1 MGGTI
6 GTAVLYIAS
15 TSVAAG
21 IVPHLKL
28 AASNAPFG
36 LVFSSMFTPWVGRTV
51 IGLMVIS
58 CFGSLF
64 AWQFT
69 TAQVARTSAL
79 RGYFPKVFAKITDRG
94 APILGL
100 VFVAIIQT
108 AIAFMT
114 ASPTLIKQ
122 FTTLVDLSVVINL
135 IPYLTSM
142 SALNAIQRKEGVSDK
157 DARVTN
163 VVAVLAT
170 AYSLYAIWAAGITA
184 IEWGSLVTFTGW
196 IAYSFVCR
204 KFLDEAPETIPVAAG
219 LLD

>member
-1 MGGTI
+1 
-6 GTAVLYIAS
+6 
-15 TSVAAG
+15 
-21 IVPHLKL
+21 
-28 AASNAPFG
+28 
-36 LVFSSMFTPWVGRTV
+36 
-51 IGLMVIS
+51 MVIS